1 VIICVYSSYYG
12 PPASPP
18 ASRNNRERGGAWSRD
33 IGGGEDG
40 NRTAVER
47 NRNGNISGNHLYQRV
62 EHGHDDAPRHRW
74 EHTNLPGPPCGNHP
88 PQGWLPA
95 VSILRWQGGLGIR
108 IAGRGVDGRA
118 AEWMSLAAPRARG
131 EERVVKGK
139 ELGELQDVE
148 VR

>member
-1 VIICVYSSYYG
+1 MG
-12 PPASPP
+12 LPLPRPHPGTTA
-18 ASRNNRERGGAWSRD
+18 NGEGRGHVTP
-33 IGGGEDG
+33 GGGEDG

-47 NRNGNISGNHLYQRV
+47 NRTGDISGNHLYQRV

-88 PQGWLPA
+88 AQGWLPA

-118 AEWMSLAAPRARG
+118 AEWMSLAHLRPAG
-131 EERVVKGK
+131 NERVVKGK
-139 ELGELQDVE
+139 ELGELLAYIQDVE
-148 VR
+148 LR